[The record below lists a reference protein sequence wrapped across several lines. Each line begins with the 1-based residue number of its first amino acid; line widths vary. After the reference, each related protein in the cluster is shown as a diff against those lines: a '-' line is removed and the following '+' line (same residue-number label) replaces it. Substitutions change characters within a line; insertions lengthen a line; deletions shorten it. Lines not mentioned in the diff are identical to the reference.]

1 MVIYTG
7 KANRPHGQ
15 VVKTAPSHGAISGS
29 NPLGVTSKTSSG
41 YYRSLFVF
49 ITRMPHISQ
58 TNTGPGCYNLLA
70 E

>member
-29 NPLGVTSKTSSG
+29 NPLGVTSNLKECPNRHSFYFCLVYNRYNQIKTKG
-41 YYRSLFVF
+41 YARL
-49 ITRMPHISQ
+49 
-58 TNTGPGCYNLLA
+58 
-70 E
+70 